1 MCVVDTL
8 KPTATAEG
16 GIVASLS
23 LRHSP
28 ASAATARRS
37 VASAFQRAG
46 LTADQAFDAALIASE
61 LVGNAVRHGLPLP
74 SGQITVQW
82 TLEADSYYIA
92 VTDGGNASRVAPQTA
107 EPHSTNG
114 RGLMIVAA
122 LSRDW
127 GVYHEGNATTV
138 WARAGLPAD
147 SLPARTVQSTMPSAQ
162 TLQSAGRS

>member
-1 MCVVDTL
+1 
-8 KPTATAEG
+8 
-16 GIVASLS
+16 VASLS

-28 ASAATARRS
+28 ASAAIARRS
-37 VASAFQRAG
+37 VASAFQKAG
-46 LTADQAFDAALIASE
+46 LTADQAYDAALIASE

-92 VTDGGNASRVAPQTA
+92 VTDGGDASRVTPQPA

-127 GVYHEGNATTV
+127 GVSREGNATTV
-138 WARAGLPAD
+138 WARTSLPPD
-147 SLPARTVQSTMPSAQ
+147 SLPSRTVQSSTAQTSTAQTSGMPQ
-162 TLQSAGRS
+162 TLQSAGHP